1 MIISWSKRQLIA
13 GSLVGIYYV
22 VAPIGVAI
30 TTTDPRD
37 AIFQVNDIRD
47 GAFQVNDI
55 RDAIF
60 QVNDTRDSEF

>member
-22 VAPIGVAI
+22 VSAGAPI
-30 TTTDPRD
+30 TTTDPRV

-47 GAFQVNDI
+47 GIFQVNDA

-60 QVNDTRDSEF
+60 QVNDTRDGGF